1 MAQFLKH
8 IGKVG
13 DRKVAVVFRQVPGEE
28 HMCLVVYTEL
38 LNQNIHDPLIAC
50 IESNIGQNSENL
62 GEALNRSY
70 TRDGKI
76 ILQVLH
82 FEGMMKKVQTSQVL
96 MTPAP
101 KQHIKLNE
109 LNDLLNEMEKGEEAV
124 KRLAEL
130 DRSRGLQDP
139 ADVARRM
146 RGEST
151 DPLERAKANQTSN
164 AAFSDHDLA
173 RQRMEQA
180 EKMEREANGLM
191 AESNRLKNEA
201 YSMDPSL
208 SPKSSS
214 KSSGVRKTTSS
225 KTATTVRKTPTSSK
239 SVKTSKT
246 DDVVNE
252 TSIKRTGRPRKET
265 VTG

>member
-8 IGKVG
+8 IGKIG

-38 LNQNIHDPLIAC
+38 LNQNIHDPLITT
-50 IESNIGQNSENL
+50 IESDIGQGSKEL
-62 GEALNRSY
+62 GDALNRSY

-82 FEGMMKKVQTSQVL
+82 HEGMMKKVQTSQVL

-101 KQHIKLNE
+101 NQHIKLSE
-109 LNDLLNEMEKGEEAV
+109 LNDILNEMDKGEEAV
-124 KRLAEL
+124 KKLAEM

-139 ADVARRM
+139 VDVARRM

-151 DPLERAKANQTSN
+151 DPNIRNQ
-164 AAFSDHDLA
+164 AAQQAAQAAAGMLGDNDIA
-173 RQRMEQA
+173 RQRFEQA
-180 EKMEREANGLM
+180 QRMEREANGLL
-191 AESNRLKNEA
+191 AESQRLLNEA

-208 SPKSSS
+208 NPVQAAPK
-214 KSSGVRKTTSS
+214 KTRA
-225 KTATTVRKTPTSSK
+225 TA
-239 SVKTSKT
+239 KTSKAAKAS
-246 DDVVNE
+246 E
-252 TSIKRTGRPRKET
+252 TTPAKRPGRARKET

>member
-8 IGKVG
+8 IGKIG

-28 HMCLVVYTEL
+28 HMALVVYTEL
-38 LNQNIHDPLIAC
+38 LNQNIHDPLIMT
-50 IESNIGQNSENL
+50 IESDIGQGSKEL
-62 GEALNRSY
+62 GDALNRSY

-82 FEGMMKKVQTSQVL
+82 HEGMMKKVQTSQVL

-101 KQHIKLNE
+101 NQHIKLSE
-109 LNDLLNEMEKGEEAV
+109 LNNILNEMDKGEEAV
-124 KRLAEL
+124 KKLAEM

-139 ADVARRM
+139 VDVARRM

-151 DPLERAKANQTSN
+151 DPNIRNQAAQQAAQSAANGMLADN
-164 AAFSDHDLA
+164 DIA
-173 RQRMEQA
+173 RQRLDQA
-180 EKMEREANGLM
+180 QRMEREANGLL
-191 AESNRLKNEA
+191 AESQRLLNEA

-208 SPKSSS
+208 NPVQAAPKKTRASA
-214 KSSGVRKTTSS
+214 KTTKAS
-225 KTATTVRKTPTSSK
+225 KTVKAAVETTPA
-239 SVKTSKT
+239 
-246 DDVVNE
+246 
-252 TSIKRTGRPRKET
+252 KRPGRARKET

>member
-28 HMCLVVYTEL
+28 HMCLLVYTEL
-38 LNQNIHDPLIAC
+38 LNQNIHDPLIST
-50 IESNIGQNSENL
+50 IESDIGQGSESL
-62 GEALNRSY
+62 SDALNRSY

-82 FEGMMKKVQTSQVL
+82 QEGMMKKVQTSQVL

-101 KQHIKLNE
+101 NQHIKLNE
-109 LNDLLNEMEKGEEAV
+109 LNDILNEMEKGEEAV

-151 DPLERAKANQTSN
+151 DPAMKNKPPVSPADG
-164 AAFSDHDLA
+164 AFSDHDLA
-173 RQRMEQA
+173 RQRVEQA
-180 EKMEREANGLM
+180 QRMEREAQGLL
-191 AESNRLKNEA
+191 AESRRLMEEA
-201 YSMDPSL
+201 YGMDPSL
-208 SPKSSS
+208 APAAPKST
-214 KSSGVRKTTSS
+214 KT
-225 KTATTVRKTPTSSK
+225 K
-239 SVKTSKT
+239 SVKSTVSGT
-246 DDVVNE
+246 V
-252 TSIKRTGRPRKET
+252 KRAGRPRREP

>member
-13 DRKVAVVFRQVPGEE
+13 DRKVAIVFRQVPGEE

-38 LNQNIHDPLIAC
+38 LNQNIHDPLIST
-50 IESNIGQNSENL
+50 IESDIGQGSESL
-62 GEALNRSY
+62 SDALNRSY

-82 FEGMMKKVQTSQVL
+82 QEGMMKKVQTTQVL

-101 KQHIKLNE
+101 NQHIKLNE
-109 LNDLLNEMEKGEEAV
+109 LNDILNEMQKGEDAV

-151 DPLERAKANQTSN
+151 DPNLYKKSPVASADN
-164 AAFSDHDLA
+164 AFSDHDLA
-173 RQRMEQA
+173 RQRVEQA
-180 EKMEREANGLM
+180 QRMEREASGLLS
-191 AESNRLKNEA
+191 ESRRLMEEA

-208 SPKSSS
+208 APKTQT
-214 KSSGVRKTTSS
+214 KNKTV
-225 KTATTVRKTPTSSK
+225 KANAG
-239 SVKTSKT
+239 SVKR
-246 DDVVNE
+246 V
-252 TSIKRTGRPRKET
+252 GRPRKDT